1 MKFIL
6 GLEFG
11 GKLVLVDILSYST
24 VISSN
29 VYDKYSFLTIIDS

>member
-11 GKLVLVDILSYST
+11 AKLVSVDILSYST
-24 VISSN
+24 VISSH
-29 VYDKYSFLTIIDS
+29 VYNK